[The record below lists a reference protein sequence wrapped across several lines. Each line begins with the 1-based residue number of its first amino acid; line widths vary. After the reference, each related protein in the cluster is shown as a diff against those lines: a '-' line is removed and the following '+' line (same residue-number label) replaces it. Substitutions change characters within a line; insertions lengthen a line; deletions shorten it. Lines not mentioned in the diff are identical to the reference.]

1 MRVAIVE
8 DCLEQE
14 EELRGFLA
22 RYGEENKVEC
32 VARHFPEAE
41 SFLEGYRSDYDV
53 VLLDIELPQMNGMR
67 AAERL
72 REKDSDVVIVFV
84 TNMTRYA
91 VAGYGVS
98 ALDYIVKPINY
109 FEFEKLMK
117 KVCRVLDARRERDV
131 VLKNSGSVQ
140 RISSSQIRYV
150 EVYHHK
156 LIFHM
161 ESGEMESWGSLKDVE
176 AMVPREAFTRCNN
189 SFLVNFKY
197 VDAIEKEEVILGEDR
212 LRISHLRKKD
222 FVREFTRYLG
232 KMR

>member
-1 MRVAIVE
+1 MRVAMVE
-8 DCLEQE
+8 DSLEQA
-14 EELRGFLA
+14 EELRQFFA
-22 RYGEENKVEC
+22 RYARENGMEC
-32 VARHFPEAE
+32 MISHYLEAYR
-41 SFLEGYRSDYDV
+41 FLDEYRSDYDV
-53 VLLDIELPQMNGMR
+53 VLLDIELPEMNGMR

-72 REKDSDVVIVFV
+72 REKDRDVIIVFV
-84 TNMTRYA
+84 TNMRQYA
-91 VAGYGVS
+91 VAGYSVS

-117 KVCRVLDARRERDV
+117 KVRRVTDARRERDV
-131 VLKNSGSVQ
+131 VLKNAGSVQ

-161 ESGEMESWGSLKDVE
+161 ESGMLESWGSLKEVE
-176 AMVPREAFTRCNN
+176 DMVPKAMFFRCNN
-189 SFLVNFKY
+189 CFLVNFKY
-197 VDAIEKEEVILGEDR
+197 VDAIEKEEVVLGADR

-222 FVREFTRYLG
+222 FMREFTQYLG